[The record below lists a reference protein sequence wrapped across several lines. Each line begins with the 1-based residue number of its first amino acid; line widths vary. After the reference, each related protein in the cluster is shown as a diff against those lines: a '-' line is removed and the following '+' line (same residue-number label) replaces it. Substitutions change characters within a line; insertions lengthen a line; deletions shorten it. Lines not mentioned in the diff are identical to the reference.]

1 MAAAAVQVVI
11 LPELRRL
18 QHLAT
23 RRWLL
28 LVMVVLVQS
37 MHRQLRLMA
46 ETRVSEALLLLV
58 AVAAEVLTTLLAQM
72 VGQLAVV
79 QPTVLK

>member
-1 MAAAAVQVVI
+1 
-11 LPELRRL
+11 
-18 QHLAT
+18 
-23 RRWLL
+23 
-28 LVMVVLVQS
+28 MVVLVQS